1 MLDLSAYSAIQSNL
15 FVRINIPGYADLTF
29 SDYHKEL
36 TINGVNYTGLG
47 QLIGVG
53 PSMSNLRT
61 TAEEVAIVITGIPE
75 NSITNLLANR
85 IKGSQVQIFR
95 GYFNP
100 ETGSLLPIS
109 GNPVGKFQGIVS
121 NYSVTD
127 SLAMGD
133 DTGSLTITFSAVSTI
148 EQLTRKISG
157 RRTNPA
163 DQNKFYPGDK
173 SMDRVS
179 TVANSNYNFGAM

>member
-1 MLDLSAYSAIQSNL
+1 MLDLSAYSSIQSNL

-36 TINGVNYTGLG
+36 TINGVTYTGLG

-75 NSITNLLANR
+75 NRITGLLNNR

-95 GYFNP
+95 GYFDPN
-100 ETGSLLPIS
+100 TSALLPIS

-133 DTGSLTITFSAVSTI
+133 DTGSLTITFTAVSTI

-173 SMDRVS
+173 SMDRVM

>member
-29 SDYHKEL
+29 SDYHKAL

-47 QLIGVG
+47 QLINVG
-53 PSMSNLRT
+53 DSMSNLRT
-61 TAEEVAIVITGIPE
+61 TSEEVAIVISGIPD
-75 NSITNLLANR
+75 NSITGLLSNR

-95 GYFNP
+95 GYFDPN
-100 ETGSLLPIS
+100 TSQLLPIS

-121 NYSVTD
+121 NYSISD
-127 SLAMGD
+127 SLTSGE
-133 DTGSLTITFSAVSTI
+133 DTGTLTITFSAVSTI
-148 EQLTRKISG
+148 EQLTNKIAG

-163 DQNKFYPGDK
+163 DQKKFYPSDQ

-179 TVANSNYNFGAM
+179 TVANSNYNFGAR

>member
-29 SDYHKEL
+29 SDYHKAL

-47 QLIGVG
+47 QLLAVG

-61 TAEEVAIVITGIPE
+61 TAEEVAIVISGIPE
-75 NSITNLLANR
+75 SGITGLLNNR

-100 ETGSLLPIS
+100 ETSALLPIA

-121 NYSVTD
+121 NYSVSD
-127 SLAMGD
+127 ALSMGE
-133 DTGSLTITFSAVSTI
+133 DTGTLTITFSAVSII

-163 DQNKFYPGDK
+163 DQNKFYPGDM
-173 SMDRVS
+173 SMDRVV
-179 TVANSNYNFGAM
+179 TVANSNFNFGAR